1 MTFFRA
7 GSASDPIYC
16 HINESQDPQMR
27 EAKEYVERTWEAC
40 RDYVDP
46 RLPERALT
54 KTEFHACFWE
64 IYLAAALLR
73 LGFPITREAD
83 RRHPKNHG
91 PDIQVGNVQAW
102 IEATAVEQGTRLDAV
117 PDWCFGEGREVP
129 DDEIKL
135 RLSNALDGSSRPIG
149 SGSKRAWCWTR
160 SPLSSQ
166 STQGCFHTCTRSPLY
181 PASSRFSF
189 HSASR
194 PFASTSAPT
203 RRGTGSSRIL
213 PHTKEKRLQGLHL
226 VLRPRRNKGNQRGSL
241 LGCQC
246 CDPTGCARSRIHL
259 CPQSESIVAPAP
271 RLRSHRPRVLG
282 GGHGASD

>member
-7 GSASDPIYC
+7 GSAPDLIYC
-16 HINESQDPQMR
+16 HINESQDPQVR
-27 EAKEYVERTWEAC
+27 EAKEYMERTWEAY

-46 RLPERALT
+46 RLPERAL
-54 KTEFHACFWE
+54 TEFHACFWE

-73 LGFPITREAD
+73 LGLPITREAD

-102 IEATAVEQGTRLDAV
+102 IEAKAVEQGNGPDPV

-135 RLSNALDGSSRPIG
+135 RLSDALAVKLEAYRKWLEKGVVLDSQPFVIAVNAGVLPYVHAESTIPRIITVLFPFGFEAVPFD
-149 SGSKRAWCWTR
+149 
-160 SPLSSQ
+160 LSAQ
-166 STQGCFHTCTRSPLY
+166 QGGGQVLHVFC
-181 PASSRFSF
+181 
-189 HSASR
+189 
-194 PFASTSAPT
+194 
-203 RRGTGSSRIL
+203 
-213 PHTKEKRLQGLHL
+213 PHTKEKRRQGLHL
-226 VLRPRRNKGNQRGSL
+226 VLRPRRNQGNQRGSL
-241 LGCQC
+241 LGRQC
-246 CDPTGCARSRIHL
+246 CEPTGCARSRIHL